1 MRTPWSGSR
10 LAAQAAFIAGR
21 WRTTRSI
28 PKFLLIV
35 FAIFCTVAYYHW
47 MPFAI
52 FTTYLLY
59 GFLRPFLSRKMK
71 QEIEDELE
79 DDEPEETT
87 GI

>member
-1 MRTPWSGSR
+1 
-10 LAAQAAFIAGR
+10 
-21 WRTTRSI
+21 
-28 PKFLLIV
+28 
-35 FAIFCTVAYYHW
+35 